1 MKAADVMVS
10 KVITVGPDTPVNE
23 IANILLSNRISAVPV
38 VDDRKS
44 IIGIVSEG
52 DLIRRVEAGTERRH
66 SWWLELI
73 GDRRQLARDYLKAHA
88 TRAADVM
95 TKAVVVAT
103 PDMPLAEIATLLER
117 HRIKRVPIVDQG
129 RLVGIVSRANLL
141 QALAALRRDIIV
153 DHKVDDSIL
162 RERINTELIAHSLAY
177 ASQINIIVHA
187 GVVELWGNA
196 GTQDEKDAIRVAA
209 ETVQGVRKVEDH
221 IAVNSPYPA
230 F

>member
-1 MKAADVMVS
+1 MKAVDVMVS
-10 KVITVGPDTPVNE
+10 KVITVRPSTPVHE
-23 IANILLSNRISAVPV
+23 IANVLLSNRISAVPV
-38 VDDRKS
+38 LDDS
-44 IIGIVSEG
+44 NNIVGIVSEG

-66 SWWLELI
+66 SWWLELV
-73 GDRRQLARDYLKAHA
+73 GDRGQMARDYLKAHA
-88 TRAADVM
+88 IRAADVM
-95 TKAVVVAT
+95 TKAVVIAP

-141 QALAALRRDIIV
+141 QALAALRRDIVV

-162 RERINTELIAHSLAY
+162 RERINTELIEHSLVH
-177 ASQINIIVHA
+177 ASQINIIVHD
-187 GVVELWGNA
+187 GMVELWGNA
-196 GTQDEKDAIRVAA
+196 YTQDEKDAIRVAA

-221 IAVNSPYPA
+221 IAVHSPYPV